1 MSNPAAAGC
10 HTFTLLFYNSQDIIF
25 AYNIVF
31 LVADLDFIG
40 TVFGKHNLLPLFDG
54 HWDYFPIVVSFA
66 RTDFYNLAL
75 VGLFL
80 VHGFGNEN
88 PRLGF

>member
-10 HTFTLLFYNSQDIIF
+10 HTFTLLFYNSQYAVF
-25 AYNIVF
+25 AYNIMLLFFVF
-31 LVADLDFIG
+31 ISSGPYLENMTFC
-40 TVFGKHNLLPLFDG
+40 PFDG
-54 HWDYFPIVVSFA
+54 HRDKFSFIVSFA

-75 VGLFL
+75 VGLLF